1 MGFFPLSYLLCSLP
15 CQGLFRNLRF
25 PLSSS
30 SFPPLFLLRWRG
42 LECVRPLGSKV
53 TKSLSGPWFTER
65 HGTLPFL
72 QFKLEDLIAKVLKLF
87 LFDSIWVFLVLLR
100 TRNLLASNPKSCPLP
115 FWSWVVRVILLAH
128 SSRPE
133 CSLQDEN
140 ISSHKEDL
148 CCDSPLEF
156 S

>member
-1 MGFFPLSYLLCSLP
+1 MGFSPLLISFALCHARVYFGTFGSPFLP
-15 CQGLFRNLRF
+15 
-25 PLSSS
+25 S